1 MIVDPGADPLAAIGA
16 LAEPMRR
23 RLYELV
29 AAADVPLGRDDAA
42 AALGIGRPL
51 AAFHL
56 DRLVRAGLL
65 EAEYRRRG
73 ERRGPGAG
81 RPAKFYR
88 RAAGTIQ
95 ASLPTRRYELA
106 AGFFAGGLE
115 RGDGSGVAA
124 ALDEARAFGREAGEH
139 ALRVERSRSAGP
151 AADAASR
158 APSAATSATVTPSAV
173 GSAAGVR
180 EPLEAALA
188 EFGFQPRR
196 DPETD
201 VITLGSCPFDAMAA
215 AHRSITCAMNRA
227 LLEGFC
233 DGLGSHRAVESS
245 TVPGR
250 CCVAFRP
257 PVPEPAPG
265 R

>member
-1 MIVDPGADPLAAIGA
+1 MTVDPGADPLAAIGA

-23 RLYELV
+23 RLYELI

-124 ALDEARAFGREAGEH
+124 ALDEARAFGRGAGEH
-139 ALRVERSRSAGP
+139 ALRVERSGSAGP
-151 AADAASR
+151 AADAQ
-158 APSAATSATVTPSAV
+158 SAATSA
-173 GSAAGVR
+173 AGDR
-180 EPLEAALA
+180 EPLKAALA

-196 DPETD
+196 DPATD
-201 VITLGSCPFDAMAA
+201 VITLGSCPFDALAA

-257 PVPEPAPG
+257 PVPEPPPG